1 MVGRDASATIA
12 SGLARKA
19 RTPAPPRRPVQAP
32 KVRTTPRTSTPE
44 EDRRRLLIL
53 VAIAASGLIALGAV
67 VAFLAFGTSDDGGAG
82 GSESFAQEMSD
93 AGYTYKTYPALKNNS
108 NHTDVPSVD
117 TKVKWNSNPPTSG
130 PHYGQ
135 WAVWNFYDSPVPLT
149 MSTHN
154 LEHGGIVIH
163 YGPQVPDSEVSK
175 LRDFYNDDPNA
186 MLVAPLQTAGNKI
199 IASAWYFD
207 ENKGRDN
214 SDYLGEGEQI
224 TGTKVDEDGLAA
236 FRDEFR
242 YKGRERI
249 PAENLQPGM

>member
-1 MVGRDASATIA
+1 
-12 SGLARKA
+12 
-19 RTPAPPRRPVQAP
+19 
-32 KVRTTPRTSTPE
+32 VRTTPRSSTPE
-44 EDRRRLLIL
+44 EDRKRLLIL
-53 VAIAASGLIALGAV
+53 VLIAASGLVALGAV
-67 VAFLAFGTSDDGGAG
+67 VLFLAFGTSGGGGDGD
-82 GSESFAQEMSD
+82 SESFAQKMRD
-93 AGYTYKTYPALKNNS
+93 AGYTLKTYPGLRNNPS
-108 NHTDVPSVD
+108 HTDVPSVD

-163 YGPQVPDSEVSK
+163 YGPKVPKSDVQK
-175 LRDFYNDDPNA
+175 LRDVYNDDPNA
-186 MLVAPLQTAGNKI
+186 MLVAPLPTAGNKV
-199 IASAWYFD
+199 IASAWYYD
-207 ENKGRDN
+207 EAKGRDN
-214 SDYLGEGEQI
+214 DAYYGEGEQI
-224 TGTKVDEDGLAA
+224 TGTKVDEDGLKA

>member
-1 MVGRDASATIA
+1 
-12 SGLARKA
+12 
-19 RTPAPPRRPVQAP
+19 
-32 KVRTTPRTSTPE
+32 VRTTQRSSTPE
-44 EDRRRLLIL
+44 EDRKRLLIL
-53 VAIAASGLIALGAV
+53 VAIAASGLLALALV

-82 GSESFAQEMSD
+82 GNGGDGSFAAEMRD
-93 AGYTYKTYPALKNNS
+93 AGYTYKTYPAMKNLG

-117 TKVKWNSNPPTSG
+117 TKVQWNSNPPTSG

-135 WAVWNFYDSPVPLT
+135 WAVWNFYDSAVPLT

-163 YGPQVPDSEVSK
+163 YGPQLPASELSK
-175 LRDFYNDDPNA
+175 LRSFYNDDPNA
-186 MLVAPLQTAGNKI
+186 MLVAPLASAGNKV
-199 IASAWYFD
+199 IASAWFYD
-207 ENKGRDN
+207 ESKGRDN
-214 SDYLGEGEQI
+214 DDYRGVGEQI
-224 TGTKVDEDGLAA
+224 TGTKVDEGALAA

>member
-1 MVGRDASATIA
+1 
-12 SGLARKA
+12 LARKA
-19 RTPAPPRRPVQAP
+19 RTPAPPRRTVQAP
-32 KVRTTPRTSTPE
+32 KVRTTPRSSTPE
-44 EDRRRLLIL
+44 EDRKRLLIL
-53 VAIAASGLIALGAV
+53 VLIAASGLVALAAV
-67 VAFLAFGTSDDGGAG
+67 VLFLAFGTSSGGG
-82 GSESFAQEMSD
+82 GGESASFAQEMSD
-93 AGYTYKTYPALKNNS
+93 AGYTLKSYPGLKNNS

-135 WAVWNFYDSPVPLT
+135 WAVWNFYDQPVPLT

-163 YGPQVPDSEVSK
+163 YGPQVPSSEVQK
-175 LRDFYNDDPNA
+175 LRDFYNEDPNA
-186 MLVAPLQTAGNKI
+186 MLVAPLSTAGNKI
-199 IASAWYFD
+199 YASAWYYD
-207 ENKGRDN
+207 EAKGRDN
-214 SDYLGEGEQI
+214 DDYRGEGKQI
-224 TGTKVDEDGLAA
+224 SGTKVDEAGLKA